1 MASVALHP
9 LASRSGAQ
17 SSTIV
22 SVDVQPDKTP
32 TLSSSAPQMHESDHT
47 SLFGSS
53 TTDRASSPHPFT
65 TDDDD
70 LNRIQFDNGIEWGL
84 HHTDIDKYPILDP
97 QYMNE
102 QPSTS
107 NSPPIRAMTAAQF
120 EEVQRQYVE
129 LDVPHSVVFPFLH
142 GVDGDNQAQCAFFH
156 APMTGQP
163 TPRYRGMTIV
173 RADMPQQRKRT
184 SSSAS
189 KLSMMSSQQNHRS
202 RAGSLISSNFSADS
216 TSSDE
221 EDDFDVE
228 DDLALIDHTP
238 AIPASNSISSGSS
251 AASESHAS
259 SLFSFAGS
267 EVTMNTQ
274 VDSDSLKATEAAA
287 NHAREL
293 RQRKRSLRNSN
304 APNACSRSP
313 PMIEAQPS
321 HSFLVS
327 SVHPNDIINPPLIA
341 NLVNNSLEVAR
352 QCQVV
357 QDERCVVKGAT
368 FIRPRQADGISLRNF
383 KTQCAKYSTISDII
397 VYCPAG
403 IHEGALNLANW
414 IRQAQE
420 TCYRDR
426 IERGLGSLRYN
437 VFVIT
442 DSFDV
447 FERDFPHLVSIDESG
462 FSRQRVDFVDRER
475 EEMQRFTEASEIDE
489 NVFMGCT
496 ANVPFAVDEYEG
508 SSLSLDSYLPHEVN
522 PHAFS
527 VCIETAEHGELPS
540 QGRLAHAS
548 YYLDAFEAS
557 TLHDL
562 SEYNADS
569 DDGEDTERPSLGPTG
584 WTPAQARSD
593 YQKRESQQHQNQQ
606 QVLCPAPSNI
616 VHLRG
621 LGSGSTFEDEDAEQ
635 DAIDDVVNMI
645 SWIYKQAMPPTKNS
659 SPSSS
664 FWRPRQGTYANGER
678 HQQQMPRRILLHCSD
693 GYTDSSIL
701 GLAYLMYAR
710 NLTLAEAYLD
720 LQSRC
725 NRCFFVYARD
735 VPFLQKL
742 EKRFAAMEHHAKAAA
757 AEKQRSSW
765 GYSEERQASR
775 KASAGVTGHK
785 RDQSE
790 TAASVLEQSVWAR
803 GLAAATGLMS
813 GVNPSV
819 GSSMNG
825 KRSTEMTRT
834 NTPIP
839 RRSTPT
845 PQSPHREIRKDHSW
859 FTNPHFQGSFPSR
872 ILPFL
877 YLGNLS
883 HAMNPGMLHAL
894 GITHVVSVGESALI
908 PPSLEENLENAAKA
922 HKRNSSS
929 ASAISNRMGS
939 NTLRTSKRRSSLSPH
954 DHRSLWEEERMGRI
968 TVLDLKGVSD
978 DGIDSLRPHMNRAV
992 EFIEQARLEGGKVLV
1007 HCRVGV
1013 SRSAT
1018 VCIGYVMAHCDLSMI
1033 ESFLLV
1039 RSRRMNVLTQPTLL
1053 FVWELRGFEAHL
1065 TKLKRQRALSSK
1077 RNSVPRQH
1085 HHDDDEMMND
1095 ADDAFSLA
1103 ALSLSSG
1110 DMSHDQNFYRK
1121 FSFRSASEPVR
1132 AEQQTSLQDLASR
1145 QSIFFDEDLKVEI
1158 GAGAGSVYGFQVRNT
1173 IGKPFNSG
1181 SLTRLDHRSAKLT
1194 HGCFCKLLSEL
1205 NQRYMVN

>member
-17 SSTIV
+17 TSTIV

-32 TLSSSAPQMHESDHT
+32 TLSSSAPQIHDADHD

-70 LNRIQFDNGIEWGL
+70 NRLQNDNGIEWGL
-84 HHTDIDKYPILDP
+84 HHSDIEKYPVLDG
-97 QYMNE
+97 QYDVE
-102 QPSTS
+102 QEQSAS
-107 NSPPIRAMTAAQF
+107 NPPPIRAMTACQF
-120 EEVQRQYVE
+120 EELQRQYVE

-142 GVDGDNQAQCAFFH
+142 GVDGDNQAQCAFFR

-163 TPRYRGMTIV
+163 TPLYRGLTIV

-189 KLSMMSSQQNHRS
+189 KLSMMSSQQHHRS

-221 EDDFDVE
+221 DDDFDVE
-228 DDLALIDHTP
+228 DDLALIDHQP
-238 AIPASNSISSGSS
+238 SIPASNSTSSGSS

-274 VDSDSLKATEAAA
+274 VDSDTYKATEAAA
-287 NHAREL
+287 NHAREH
-293 RQRKRSLRNSN
+293 RQRKRSLRDSGASN
-304 APNACSRSP
+304 VCSRSP
-313 PMIEAQPS
+313 PIVEAQPG

-327 SVHPNDIINPPLIA
+327 SVSPNDIINPPLVA
-341 NLVNNSLEVAR
+341 NLVSNSLDVAR
-352 QCQVV
+352 QCQII
-357 QDERCVVKGAT
+357 QDERCIVKGAT

-383 KTQCAKYSTISDII
+383 KTQCAKYATISDIV

-403 IHEGALNLANW
+403 LHEGALNFANW

-447 FERDFPHLVSIDESG
+447 FERQYPHLVSVDGSG

-562 SEYNADS
+562 SEFNGDS
-569 DDGEDTERPSLGPTG
+569 DDGEDAERPSLGPTG
-584 WTPAQARSD
+584 WNPAQTRSESR
-593 YQKRESQQHQNQQ
+593 KRDSQQQRQQ

-621 LGSGSTFEDEDAEQ
+621 LGSGSAFEDEDAEQ

-645 SWIYKQAMPPTKNS
+645 SWIYKQAMPPTKS
-659 SPSSS
+659 PSPSSS

-720 LQSRC
+720 LQTRC

-742 EKRFAAMEHHAKAAA
+742 EKRFAAMEQHAKAAA
-757 AEKQRSSW
+757 AEKQRNSW
-765 GYSEERQASR
+765 GYSEERQSSR
-775 KASAGVTGHK
+775 KASNGVIAHR

-803 GLAAATGLMS
+803 GLAAATGLMT
-813 GVNPSV
+813 GGNALAGQ
-819 GSSMNG
+819 GSHG

-834 NTPIP
+834 TTPTP

-845 PQSPHREIRKDHSW
+845 PQSPHREMRKDHSW
-859 FTNPHFQGSFPSR
+859 FANPHFQGSFPSR

-922 HKRNSSS
+922 HKRTSSS
-929 ASAISNRMGS
+929 TSSISNRMAS
-939 NTLRTSKRRSSLSPH
+939 NTLRTPKRRSGGPGQEH
-954 DHRSLWEEERMGRI
+954 KTLWEEERMGRI
-968 TVLDLKGVSD
+968 KVLDLKGVSD
-978 DGIDSLRPHMNRAV
+978 DGIDSLRPHLNRAV

-1018 VCIGYVMAHCDLSMI
+1018 VCIAYVMAHCDLSMI
-1033 ESFLLV
+1033 ESFLIV

-1065 TKLKRQRALSSK
+1065 TKLKRQRANSPK
-1077 RNSVPRQH
+1077 RAIAH
-1085 HHDDDEMMND
+1085 HSASQDDDEMMND

-1110 DMSHDQNFYRK
+1110 DMSHDQDFSRK
-1121 FSFRSASEPVR
+1121 FSFRSASEPVQL
-1132 AEQQTSLQDLASR
+1132 EQHPSLLNLSSR
-1145 QSIFFDEDLKVEI
+1145 QSIFFDEDLKVDV
-1158 GAGAGSVYGFQVRNT
+1158 GAGAGSVYGFQVRNV
-1173 IGKPFNSG
+1173 GEKPFNSG